1 MPKVINHLF
10 MFVCEFVGM
19 YSTCVSTYI
28 SMCEYVDA
36 RACICVCVLDVLVYL
51 CCVHCAHVYVY
62 LCLVCRLVCLF
73 CVYVCACVCVCLCLC
88 ILYACNSLYSCILCI
103 HVCVCVH
110 VYRYACA

>member
-10 MFVCEFVGM
+10 MFVCECVGM

-51 CCVHCAHVYVY
+51 CCVHCAHMCMWCV
-62 LCLVCRLVCLF
+62 LVS
-73 CVYVCACVCVCLCLC
+73 
-88 ILYACNSLYSCILCI
+88 SL
-103 HVCVCVH
+103 
-110 VYRYACA
+110 